1 MAGTV
6 NVASQATFSL
16 TAGTL
21 SGGDPETLKDGETKE
36 GSAWDDGTVR
46 WTSDELVIEIL
57 FPEML
62 TFVGAR
68 IWGDY
73 DDVYRLEAW
82 SGGSWQQM
90 FVVPWM
96 PPPPEG
102 IRPRFAGYIENQPL
116 QASFQPAT
124 TNLLRISRQ
133 NDLDDSDD
141 AQYSLSEI
149 ELYVDSNVPEP
160 STFAL
165 LGAGLGALVLRRARR
180 A

>member
-6 NVASQATFSL
+6 NVADQGTFSL
-16 TAGTL
+16 TAGVL
-21 SGGDPETLKDGETKE
+21 AGGDPETLKDGDTRE

-46 WTSDELVIEIL
+46 WTSEGVEIEIL

-62 TFVGAR
+62 TFVGSR

-73 DDVYRLEAW
+73 NDVYRLEAW
-82 SGGSWQQM
+82 SGGNWQQM

-96 PPPPEG
+96 PAPAEG
-102 IRPRFAGYIENQPL
+102 VQPRTAGYVENMPF
-116 QASFQPAT
+116 QASFQSWT
-124 TNLLRISRQ
+124 TDRLRISRQ
-133 NDLDDSDD
+133 NDPDDSDD

-149 ELYVDSNVPEP
+149 ELYVDSSVPEP

-165 LGAGLGALVLRRARR
+165 LGAGLGALAVRRLRRS
-180 A
+180 